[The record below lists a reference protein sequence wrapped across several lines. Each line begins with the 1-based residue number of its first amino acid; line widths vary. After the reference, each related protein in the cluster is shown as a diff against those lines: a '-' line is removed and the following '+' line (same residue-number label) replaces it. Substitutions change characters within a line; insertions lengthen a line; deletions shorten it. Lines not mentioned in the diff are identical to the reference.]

1 MYKVLIV
8 DDEIFVRKGLI
19 NLMDWTSLQYEI
31 CGEAEN
37 GLEAIGLIE
46 QLKPDL
52 VIADIRMP
60 VLDGLALIK
69 RVKEEGEH
77 QPLFIIVSG
86 YHDFS
91 YAQQALRYNVQDY
104 ILKPVDEEELEST
117 LRKLASTLNQKRLSI
132 LTGEKPITESII
144 ETLLQAELSEQSIE
158 QIAGVL
164 NIPAASS
171 YTYMLIEIQDMQ
183 IDGTIDYLPTLQ
195 HFMTQYVSHHGI
207 ILPIQVREH
216 NQYGLIIPLQLMDK
230 MLGHDR
236 RDQFTRLHQQL
247 EKELQESVAIYI
259 GKSVEHLKEIAQSFI
274 SANDCSNYK
283 FIEQSKKIIFAEEV
297 MQTSLYYFDVDEELH
312 SKLIDQIE
320 ENQIQAYEATVA
332 AMFEQFQAKH
342 FAPSAVSNTITRSL
356 IGIINIIRQMEGNEE
371 ELKMLAELLSWQRK
385 YRSLSQLQHVFIQF
399 VGEAASYIAVKRSTQ
414 GKGSIEKIKKYIDT
428 HYTENINLKSIAAKF
443 YMNSVYLGQ
452 LFRKTYGA
460 YFNEYLLTLRVE
472 EAKRLLR
479 QTDLRM
485 YEVAEKVGFQNS
497 DYFVTQFEKLEKLTP
512 TDYRNKML
520 GKK

>member
-19 NLMDWTSLQYEI
+19 NLMDWASLQYEI

-37 GLEAIGLIE
+37 GLQAIDMIE

-69 RVKEEGEH
+69 RVKEEGVH

-104 ILKPVDEEELEST
+104 ILKPVDEEELAST

-132 LTGEKPITESII
+132 LSGARPITESIL
-144 ETLLQAELSEQSIE
+144 ETLLQSELSEQSID
-158 QIAGVL
+158 QIAGAL
-164 NIPAASS
+164 QIPAASP
-171 YTYMLIEIQDMQ
+171 YTYMLLEVQDLQPDGMANYVPAIERVMEKFFD
-183 IDGTIDYLPTLQ
+183 
-195 HFMTQYVSHHGI
+195 HHGTT
-207 ILPIQVREH
+207 LPIQVRDH
-216 NQYGLIIPLQLMDK
+216 NQYGMIIPLQLISG
-230 MLGHDR
+230 LNNDR
-236 RDQFTRLHQQL
+236 AELFNRLRQQL
-247 EKELQESVAIYI
+247 EKELEQTVALYV
-259 GKSVEHLKEIAQSFI
+259 GESVEHLKEIANSYI
-274 SANDCSNYK
+274 SANHCLDYK
-283 FIEQSKKIIFAEEV
+283 FVEPSKSVLFAEEV
-297 MQTSLYYFDVDEELH
+297 LKTSLYYFDVDEELH

-320 ENQIQAYEATVA
+320 ENQNEAYEATIA
-332 AMFEQFQAKH
+332 AMFEQFHTKR

-356 IGIINIIRQMEGNEE
+356 IGIINSIRQMEGDEE
-371 ELKMLAELLSWQRK
+371 ELDLLDELLAWQRK
-385 YRSLSQLQHVFIQF
+385 YRNLTQLQHIYVQF
-399 VGEAASYIAVKRSTQ
+399 VQQAAAYIAQKRSEQ
-414 GKGSIEKIKKYIDT
+414 GKGSIEKIKKYIDS
-428 HYTENINLKSIAAKF
+428 HYKENINLKSIAAKF

-452 LFRKTYGA
+452 LFRKTYGV
-460 YFNEYLLTLRVE
+460 YFNEYLLSLRVE

-479 QTDLRM
+479 QTDMRM
-485 YEVAEKVGFQNS
+485 YEVAEKVGFQNA